1 MGITRERFLEK
12 VEEIAATDIVY
23 QEGKDGSNG
32 ACDCIGLIIGAI
44 RRAGG
49 AWNGIHGSNYA
60 ARYEMR
66 ELLPVT
72 DAGELNLGEVVYKAR
87 MPGQTGYD
95 LPERYGADPDNRD
108 YYHIGVVTAVEPLE
122 ITHCTGPGIVR
133 DTKLG
138 KWTYRGRLKKVDY
151 DGTEGMETMVQT
163 ATVVADSGSKVKMRS
178 KPSTSDGLYWEVPV
192 GALVQVAEV
201 SGEWAK
207 VRYGDRTGYMMAKF
221 LVMDA
226 PTQGATQTT
235 PGSNQGDA
243 SEIISVQRAALQ
255 AVYDAL
261 GSILQGG

>member
-66 ELLPVT
+66 ELLPVM
-72 DAGELNLGEVVYKAR
+72 DAGELNLGDAVYKAW
-87 MPGQTGYD
+87 MPGEVGYA
-95 LPERYGADPDNRD
+95 LPERYKNDPDQRD
-108 YYHIGVVTAVEPLE
+108 YYHVGVVTATSPLE

-138 KWTYRGRLKKVDY
+138 KWTYRGRLEKVDY
-151 DGTEGMETMVQT
+151 DGTSQEVGTMVQT
-163 ATVVADSGSKVKMRS
+163 ATVVADSGDDVKMRS
-178 KPSTSDGLYWEVPV
+178 TPSQTDSLYWKVPV
-192 GALVQVAEV
+192 GATVQVASV
-201 SGEWAK
+201 DGEWAK
-207 VRYGDRTGYMMAKF
+207 VRHQARTGYMMLKYLEIDEQEAPETVAGGD
-221 LVMDA
+221 LV
-226 PTQGATQTT
+226 T
-235 PGSNQGDA
+235 
-243 SEIISVQRAALQ
+243 VQRAALQ

-261 GSILQGG
+261 GNLLQGG

>member
-12 VEEIAATDIVY
+12 VEEIAQSNHY
-23 QEGKDGSNG
+23 YKEGRDGSDG

-66 ELLPVT
+66 ELLPVM
-72 DAGELNLGEVVYKAR
+72 DAGELNLGDAVYKAK
-87 MPGQTGYD
+87 MPGEAGYA
-95 LPERYGADPDNRD
+95 LPERYKNDPDQRD
-108 YYHIGVVTAVEPLE
+108 YYHVGVVTATSPLE

-138 KWTYRGRLKKVDY
+138 KWTYRGRLEKVDY
-151 DGTEGMETMVQT
+151 DGTEVVETMAQEAKVT
-163 ATVVADSGSKVKMRS
+163 AASGSTVKMRS

-192 GALVQVAEV
+192 GAEVQVAEIT
-201 SGEWAK
+201 GGWAK
-207 VRYGDRTGYMMAKF
+207 VRYGDRTGYMMVAF
-221 LVMDA
+221 LDMGGQEA
-226 PTQGATQTT
+226 PEEG
-235 PGSNQGDA
+235 GSAESVAGGGLVT
-243 SEIISVQRAALQ
+243 VQRAALQ
-255 AVYDAL
+255 EVYDAL

>member
-1 MGITRERFLEK
+1 MILEAFIAQ
-12 VEEIAATDIVY
+12 VEAIAQASPVY
-23 QEGKDGSNG
+23 RLGGDGSDG
-32 ACDCIGLIIGAI
+32 TCDCIGLVIGAI

-49 AWNGIHGSNYA
+49 SWTGTHGSNYA

-72 DAGELNLGEVVYKAR
+72 DAGELCLGDVVYKAR
-87 MPGQTGYD
+87 TPGQAGYA
-95 LPERYGADPDNRD
+95 LPERYKNDPDQRD
-108 YYHIGVVTAVEPLE
+108 YYHVGVVTATSPLE

-151 DGTEGMETMVQT
+151 DGAEGMETMAQT
-163 ATVVADSGSKVKMRS
+163 AKVTATSGSTVKMRS

-192 GALVQVAEV
+192 GAEVQVAEIT
-201 SGEWAK
+201 GGWAK
-207 VRYGDRTGYMMAKF
+207 VRYGDRTGYMMAEY
-221 LVMDA
+221 LEMDVQEP
-226 PTQGATQTT
+226 PTS
-235 PGSNQGDA
+235 GSSSG
-243 SEIISVQRAALQ
+243 STGEELITVQRAALQ

>member
-1 MGITRERFLEK
+1 MILEAFIAQ
-12 VEEIAATDIVY
+12 VEAIAQASPVY
-23 QEGKDGSNG
+23 RLGGDGSDG
-32 ACDCIGLIIGAI
+32 TCDCIGLVIGAI

-49 AWNGIHGSNYA
+49 SWTGTHGSNYA

-72 DAGELNLGEVVYKAR
+72 DAGELCLGDVVYKAR
-87 MPGQTGYD
+87 TPGQAGYD
-95 LPERYGADPDNRD
+95 LPERYSADPDNRD

-163 ATVVADSGSKVKMRS
+163 ATVVADSGDDVKMRS
-178 KPSTSDGLYWEVPV
+178 TPSKTDGLYYKVPV
-192 GALVQVAEV
+192 GATVQVASV
-201 SGEWAK
+201 DGEWAK
-207 VRYGDRTGYMMAKF
+207 VRYQDRTGYMMVEY
-221 LVMDA
+221 LEMDVQEP
-226 PTQGATQTT
+226 PTS
-235 PGSNQGDA
+235 GSSSG
-243 SEIISVQRAALQ
+243 STGGELITVQRAALQ

>member
-12 VEEIAATDIVY
+12 VEEIAQSNPSY
-23 QEGKDGSNG
+23 KEGRDGSDG
-32 ACDCIGLIIGAI
+32 TCDCIGLIIGAI

-66 ELLPVT
+66 ELLPVM

-87 MPGQTGYD
+87 MPGEVGYA
-95 LPERYGADPDNRD
+95 LPERYKNDPDQRD
-108 YYHIGVVTAVEPLE
+108 YYHVGVVTAVEPLE

-138 KWTYRGRLKKVDY
+138 RWTYRGRLEKVDY
-151 DGTEGMETMVQT
+151 DGTEVVETMVQT
-163 ATVVADSGSKVKMRS
+163 ATVVADSGDDVKMRS
-178 KPSTSDGLYWEVPV
+178 TPSQTDGLYWKVPV
-192 GALVQVAEV
+192 GDKVQVAYVE
-201 SGEWAK
+201 GEWAK
-207 VRYGDRTGYMMAKF
+207 VRHQGRTGYMMVEY
-221 LVMDA
+221 LEMDA
-226 PTQGATQTT
+226 QEPTAS
-235 PGSNQGDA
+235 GSSSG
-243 SEIISVQRAALQ
+243 STGGELITVQRAALK

>member
-49 AWNGIHGSNYA
+49 SWTGIHGSNYA

-66 ELLPVT
+66 ELLPVM
-72 DAGELNLGEVVYKAR
+72 DAGELNLGDAVYKAR
-87 MPGQTGYD
+87 MPGEVGYA
-95 LPERYGADPDNRD
+95 LPERYKNDPDQRD
-108 YYHIGVVTAVEPLE
+108 YYHVGVVTAVEPLE

-138 KWTYRGRLKKVDY
+138 KWTYRGRLEKVDY
-151 DGTEGMETMVQT
+151 DGTEMVETMVQT

-192 GALVQVAEV
+192 GATVQVAENT
-201 SGEWAK
+201 GGWAK
-207 VRYGDRTGYMMAKF
+207 VRYGDRTGYMMVEYLK
-221 LVMDA
+221 MDVQEP
-226 PTQGATQTT
+226 PTS
-235 PGSNQGDA
+235 GSSSG
-243 SEIISVQRAALQ
+243 STGGELITVQRAALQ

>member
-12 VEEIAATDIVY
+12 VEEIAQSNPSY
-23 QEGKDGSNG
+23 KEGRDGSDG

-66 ELLPVT
+66 ELLPVM
-72 DAGELNLGEVVYKAR
+72 DAGELNLGDAVYKAR
-87 MPGQTGYD
+87 MPGEVGYA
-95 LPERYGADPDNRD
+95 LPERYKNDPDQRD
-108 YYHIGVVTAVEPLE
+108 YYHVGVVTAVEPLE

-138 KWTYRGRLKKVDY
+138 RWTYRGRLEKVDY
-151 DGTEGMETMVQT
+151 DGTEVVETMVQT
-163 ATVVADSGSKVKMRS
+163 ATVVADSGDDVKMRS
-178 KPSTSDGLYWEVPV
+178 TPSQTDGLYWKVPV
-192 GALVQVAEV
+192 GDKVQVAYVE
-201 SGEWAK
+201 GEWAK
-207 VRYGDRTGYMMAKF
+207 VRHQGRTGYMMVEY
-221 LVMDA
+221 LEMDA
-226 PTQGATQTT
+226 QEPTASVSSS
-235 PGSNQGDA
+235 GSTGG
-243 SEIISVQRAALQ
+243 ELITVQRAALK

>member
-12 VEEIAATDIVY
+12 VEEIAQSNPSY
-23 QEGKDGSNG
+23 KEGRDGSDG
-32 ACDCIGLIIGAI
+32 TCDCIGLIIGAI

-66 ELLPVT
+66 ELLPVM

-95 LPERYGADPDNRD
+95 LPERYSADPDNRD

-151 DGTEGMETMVQT
+151 DGTEEMETMVQT
-163 ATVVADSGSKVKMRS
+163 ATVVADSGDDVKMRS
-178 KPSTSDGLYWEVPV
+178 TPSKTDGLYYKVPV
-192 GALVQVAEV
+192 GATVQVASV
-201 SGEWAK
+201 DGEWAK
-207 VRYGDRTGYMMAKF
+207 VRYQDRTGYMMVEY
-221 LVMDA
+221 LEMDVQEP
-226 PTQGATQTT
+226 PTS
-235 PGSNQGDA
+235 GSSSG
-243 SEIISVQRAALQ
+243 STGGELITVQRAALQ

>member
-12 VEEIAATDIVY
+12 VEEIAQSNPSY
-23 QEGKDGSNG
+23 KEGRDGSDG
-32 ACDCIGLIIGAI
+32 TCDCIGLIIGAI

-66 ELLPVT
+66 ELLPVM

-163 ATVVADSGSKVKMRS
+163 ATVVADSGDDVKMRS
-178 KPSTSDGLYWEVPV
+178 TPSQTDGLYWKVPV
-192 GALVQVAEV
+192 GDKVQVAYVE
-201 SGEWAK
+201 GEWAK
-207 VRYGDRTGYMMAKF
+207 VRHQGRTGYMMVEY
-221 LVMDA
+221 LEMDA
-226 PTQGATQTT
+226 QEPPAS
-235 PGSNQGDA
+235 GSSSG
-243 SEIISVQRAALQ
+243 STGGELITIQRAALQ
-255 AVYDAL
+255 AVYDTL